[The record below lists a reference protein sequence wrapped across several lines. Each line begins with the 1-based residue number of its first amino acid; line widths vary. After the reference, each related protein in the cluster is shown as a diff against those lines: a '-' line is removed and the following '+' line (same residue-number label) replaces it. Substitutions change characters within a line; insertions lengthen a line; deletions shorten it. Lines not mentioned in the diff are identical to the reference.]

1 MKLASCIS
9 RKIVRPEPA
18 HSRRSL
24 PGIFF
29 VSLISALLLTP
40 AFAQLDID
48 DVTQVRLKIK
58 GEIVVIPTDMSMY
71 LGQPDETGFW
81 RTIPFPMQ
89 VLSNT
94 PDWSLDL
101 TVHPASPSRFW
112 MEEREWT
119 CRLLDPEGEVVCET
133 RFDERITK
141 LRGEDLPGN
150 SEFHLVIEGRALE
163 RDPKEPIGIKVRI
176 TGSTKTE

>member
-1 MKLASCIS
+1 MKLASSKLS
-9 RKIVRPEPA
+9 RGG
-18 HSRRSL
+18 RSIIGL
-24 PGIFF
+24 LF
-29 VSLISALLLTP
+29 VSLVTVVLLTP
-40 AFAQLDID
+40 ANAQVDVD
-48 DVTQVRLKIK
+48 DVTLVKMKIK
-58 GEIVVIPTDMSMY
+58 GQIVVIPTDMSMY

-89 VLSNT
+89 VMSNT

-101 TVHPASPSRFW
+101 TVFPASPSRFW

-119 CRLLDPEGEVVCET
+119 CRLLDTDGAVICET
-133 RFDERITK
+133 RFDERTTK

-150 SEFHLVIEGRALE
+150 TEFNLVIEGRAMK

-176 TGSTKTE
+176 TGSNETE